1 MASRKQKTEGEKL
14 AAARIRKER
23 ADRGLTKS
31 GEQSKRPGRTVPKAT
46 KEAAAKA
53 ARKRNREASVE
64 AALQEV
70 GGREQPLS
78 TQATADKPVSTGTS
92 FEMDPE
98 YRRGSEAQ
106 PTGAALANLAEGYE
120 TLGMGFDANVSNKA
134 GIIDPETGKLETF
147 YSPVELMRQ
156 RELSPREK
164 RGRAA
169 GAAAAAARREFKA
182 RENPLPIT
190 ADEAIRAQRT
200 FTDTTVDVA
209 GKEVNVPGKVVTAD
223 PAGKREAY
231 KDRKTGE
238 LRVRTVP
245 KPNIVQ
251 PERPRAVDTR
261 TRKEATEAKKAAEQV
276 KALTAL
282 EVAREGK
289 TVETGRM
296 VERMGDSGS
305 GVGGQVVAGASPERR
320 LMTRS
325 EALRSGGLEPE
336 QLREITKSVKATDI
350 LEFSDIGSKR
360 QSRVPADIVGSV
372 GTPEEQEAFFKRV
385 SALEEATDPERIK
398 AGETG
403 QISDTGAITY
413 TDSQGNVVRTDQLRQ
428 YGGAPLTENM
438 SPDDARNLVRRIKGN
453 KRGSEIDPFPTTSR
467 GAQGREQI
475 VVSDPD
481 TDEFLGKDDTARL
494 RDYIGKGAN
503 PTQRAAREQQVLESS
518 GTSVRKDQE
527 TEIYRASAGGKSLRQ
542 EVTENWAPYR
552 DALKGISVA
561 LSKTT
566 DQGQAELARR
576 GGGAL
581 SPSANRKK
589 VQPQTEMTV
598 DEAIRQYSIQEGT
611 RKLAE
616 AEMTDFTGK
625 GPSQSALRY
634 RKGPVGTNV
643 LRENSGGVRLA
654 PGGGSAAPTDLD
666 LAKMQVTQPR
676 LAYNL
681 DKTRGGAVK
690 SGQVPKGRKGGKS
703 NKQPQMSYAPGVVND
718 ETIDRAKSTTPL
730 VGSGGK
736 EIATQTT
743 LGGGKLSVQFQTP
756 RGPQEGS
763 AFLVSAP
770 SSVDASKVAPGAS
783 YPGEGGKRVSSTPS
797 AWFEPQTRLATPEA
811 VKRAAMREYRGT
823 GMAIARQQQSDRTM
837 ESPSAAKSRR
847 AGEDSRR
854 ANTIAEESRRAG
866 SLNKALSDPTSAVY
880 QERSQ
885 MLEANKA
892 FEELKSIVS
901 GKGPTQVMA
910 PAPKGWDKMTKA
922 QKKKTGYVPGRTMV
936 DLTPEQRAVADQ
948 TGNFMAV
955 RRGTGQ
961 LVEPVDAYKE
971 VYKGKFSADDD
982 SDGKRYSERF
992 GSETYS
998 DYSARKMAES
1008 KAAQG
1013 PTPARPK
1020 SQRYRDMLANNSS
1033 ATVGG
1038 GPTPAPRN
1046 LGTQF
1051 GG

>member
-1 MASRKQKTEGEKL
+1 MASKKQMTEGEKL

-31 GEQSKRPGRTVPKAT
+31 GEQSKKPGRTTPKAT
-46 KEAAAKA
+46 KATKRTAKEGKVESELNA
-53 ARKRNREASVE
+53 KLDQQANKRK
-64 AALQEV
+64 
-70 GGREQPLS
+70 QPLS
-78 TQATADKPVSTGTS
+78 AQATADKPVSTGTS

-106 PTGAALANLAEGYE
+106 PTRAALENLAAGYE

-190 ADEAIRAQRT
+190 SDEAIRDQRT
-200 FTDTTVDVA
+200 FTDTTVNVA

-261 TRKEATEAKKAAEQV
+261 TRRQATEAKKAADQV

-289 TVETGRM
+289 TVKTGRM
-296 VERMGDSGS
+296 IERMEDSGS
-305 GVGGQVVAGASPERR
+305 GVGGQVVAEAYPERR
-320 LMTRS
+320 IMTRS

-336 QLREITKSVKATDI
+336 QLKEITKSVKATDI
-350 LEFSDIGSKR
+350 TEFSDIGSKR

-372 GTPEEQEAFFKRV
+372 GTKEEQEAFFKRV
-385 SALEEATDPERIK
+385 SALQEATDPERIK

-403 QISDTGAITY
+403 QISDTGEITY
-413 TDSQGNVVRTDQLRQ
+413 TDSMGNVVRTDQLRQ

-453 KRGSEIDPFPTTSR
+453 KRGSEINPFPATSE
-467 GAQGREQI
+467 GTAGREQL

-481 TDEFLGKDDTARL
+481 TDEFLGRDATTRL
-494 RDYIGKGAN
+494 RAYLDQSAN
-503 PTQRAAREQQVLESS
+503 PTQRAEREKAVLSRS

-527 TEIYRASAGGKSLRQ
+527 TEIYRAGAGGKSLRE
-542 EVTENWAPYR
+542 EVQQNWAPYR
-552 DALKGISVA
+552 DALKG
-561 LSKTT
+561 LSSAYAKTT
-566 DQGQAELARR
+566 PEGQAELSRR
-576 GGGAL
+576 AGGGDFNPMWEGPPRVFDGTPPEL
-581 SPSANRKK
+581 KSAGRKSK
-589 VQPQTEMTV
+589 SKPETEMAV
-598 DEAIRQYSIQEGT
+598 DEAIRQYSIREGS

-616 AEMTDFTGK
+616 AEMTDFVGK

-634 RKGPVGTNV
+634 RRGPAGTNV

-681 DKTRGGAVK
+681 DKTRGGAML

-703 NKQPQMSYAPGVVND
+703 NKPPKMSYAPGVVND
-718 ETIDRAKSTTPL
+718 ETIDRAKSTKPL

-743 LGGGKLSVQFQTP
+743 LGGGKLAVQFQTP
-756 RGPQEGS
+756 RGTQEGS

-770 SSVDASKVAPGAS
+770 SSVDTSKVAPGAS
-783 YPGEGGKRVSSTPS
+783 YPGEGGKRVASTPS

-823 GMAIARQQQSDRTM
+823 GMAIARQQQVDRTM
-837 ESPSAAKSRR
+837 ESPSAAKSRM
-847 AGEDSRR
+847 AGEASRR
-854 ANTIAEESRRAG
+854 ANIQAEESRRRG
-866 SLNKALSDPTSAVY
+866 SLGKALTSPASAEGRARMAQGNLATQFGITEPVAVTTARAVK
-880 QERSQ
+880 ETAE
-885 MLEANKA
+885 MTD
-892 FEELKSIVS
+892 ELKNAKYVAS
-901 GKGPTQVMA
+901 G
-910 PAPKGWDKMTKA
+910 
-922 QKKKTGYVPGRTMV
+922 
-936 DLTPEQRAVADQ
+936 
-948 TGNFMAV
+948 N
-955 RRGTGQ
+955 
-961 LVEPVDAYKE
+961 
-971 VYKGKFSADDD
+971 
-982 SDGKRYSERF
+982 
-992 GSETYS
+992 
-998 DYSARKMAES
+998 
-1008 KAAQG
+1008 
-1013 PTPARPK
+1013 
-1020 SQRYRDMLANNSS
+1020 
-1033 ATVGG
+1033 VGG
-1038 GPTPAPRN
+1038 GSTPPRSN
-1046 LGTQF
+1046 LFDGPKKMYIKDPDNPGSFKQILESDYK
-1051 GG
+1051 GPQ